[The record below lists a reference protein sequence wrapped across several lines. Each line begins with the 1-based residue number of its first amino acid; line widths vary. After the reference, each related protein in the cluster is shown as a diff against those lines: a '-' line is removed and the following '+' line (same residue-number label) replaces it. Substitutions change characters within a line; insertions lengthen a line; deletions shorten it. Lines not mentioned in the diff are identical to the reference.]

1 MFVRDIAVG
10 RVMLAPTV
18 YLSQLPLLPDR
29 HWTSP
34 VGYMMPILLSGSV
47 PNCDLGST
55 SGDPMERVKPKKIPR
70 PANAFILFRTANHA
84 STVAQYPGLHNN
96 EICKLDVFLFA

>member
-34 VGYMMPILLSGSV
+34 IGYTMPILLSGSV
-47 PNCDLGST
+47 PNLSST
-55 SGDPMERVKPKKIPR
+55 SDDPMERVKPKKIPR
-70 PANAFILFRTANHA
+70 PANAFILFRTAMHS
-84 STVAQYPGLHNN
+84 STVARYPGLHNN
-96 EICKLDVFLFA
+96 EICKFDVSLLA